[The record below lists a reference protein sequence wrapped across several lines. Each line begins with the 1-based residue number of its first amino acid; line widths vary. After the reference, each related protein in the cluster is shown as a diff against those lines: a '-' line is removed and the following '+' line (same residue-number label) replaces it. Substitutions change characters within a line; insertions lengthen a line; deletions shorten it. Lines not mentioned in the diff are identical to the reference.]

1 MASIAPASILPLF
14 HFCILPSTVNH
25 QPFLMSR
32 ILVIEDDPS
41 IRQGIVDALEFDG
54 FQTLEAAEGHK
65 GLELS
70 LKCDYD
76 LLLLDLVLPG
86 IEGLDILREIRKLRP
101 TQPVIILTARGAE
114 NDRVQGLRLGAD
126 DYVVKPFSVKELLAR
141 IDAVIRRSPERPV
154 EVEEIEFPGGRADL
168 NRCAVCR
175 DVFSKDVSRSWPVQ
189 DVRRAI
195 QVARNVNCSCRR
207 DRLERPGL

>member
-101 TQPVIILTARGAE
+101 THWMCMVAISSEIGAFFKAGIQSLSGYSPART
-114 NDRVQGLRLGAD
+114 
-126 DYVVKPFSVKELLAR
+126 
-141 IDAVIRRSPERPV
+141 
-154 EVEEIEFPGGRADL
+154 
-168 NRCAVCR
+168 
-175 DVFSKDVSRSWPVQ
+175 
-189 DVRRAI
+189 
-195 QVARNVNCSCRR
+195 
-207 DRLERPGL
+207 